1 MGSVDADGAAG
12 FLERAAQSRQEVMEL
27 LASRSLMVVSG
38 RRLVISLLTG
48 VIGDRCQWF
57 GFATSENEG
66 LELLSRRQPQLL
78 FVTHPLRPGSGL
90 ELVRRAKAL
99 HPQLRCLLFLEEES
113 PPLVRAALEVHCDG
127 ICADQGVG
135 FGHLVAATRAVL
147 GGGFYM
153 EPQLRDLLALA
164 CRSSLAP
171 TGPGLSVRELE
182 VLERVVRGYQNAQ
195 IAAQLHLSV
204 ETVRS
209 HLKSAFQKLGA
220 TGRAQAAVM
229 AVCQGLVNWHL
240 DELP

>member
-1 MGSVDADGAAG
+1 VDSGG
-12 FLERAAQSRQEVMEL
+12 FLQREAQSRQEVMAMLEG
-27 LASRSLMVVSG
+27 RSLIVASG
-38 RRLVISLLTG
+38 RKLVISLLTG

-57 GFATSENEG
+57 GSATCESKA
-66 LELLSRRQPQLL
+66 LELLSERQPQLL
-78 FVTHPLRPGSGL
+78 FVTHPLRPGSGV

-99 HPQLRCLLFLEEES
+99 NPKLRCLLLLEEES
-113 PPLVRAALEVHCDG
+113 PPLVRAALEASCDG
-127 ICADQGVG
+127 ICADRGVG

-164 CRSSLAP
+164 CRASRDPA
-171 TGPGLSVRELE
+171 GPGLSARELE
-182 VLERVVRGYQNAQ
+182 VLELVVQGYQNPQ
-195 IAAQLHLSV
+195 IASRMHLSV

-220 TGRAQAAVM
+220 TGRTHAAVM
-229 AVCQGLVNWHL
+229 AVCQGLVSWHL